1 LRPKWLLGTLALLAA
16 ATAWG
21 AAPAAAQDTASV
33 PPAVR
38 ERALHKLRLLERA
51 LRPDSA
57 GRAQEAPDS
66 GGVVAPAAVDSAA
79 GQAAAGGVEV
89 PAARPMGPPSSDS
102 ILAALLGLQGYTS
115 TEYTGKGARFGADS
129 GRLEL
134 LGKAQVTRGRES
146 LTADSLI
153 MFSERRNVM
162 CGYGNPVLTGE
173 GNPVSSEQVCY
184 SLKEQQG
191 EALRATTTFSQGANW
206 IVHGDRVYTVESDRA
221 YVHSALFTDCDL
233 EEPHYHF
240 AAERVKLVSDDVLV
254 ARNVTLNFGDVPV
267 FWLPFLVQSLKQGRR
282 SGLLTPV
289 FSVND
294 IVRTSDGYNRR
305 VQNVGFYWA
314 IDDHLGAE
322 LALDWFSNNWTAL
335 NGSFQYRYLRQ
346 FLEGSVTVRRFWQQ
360 DGGRELTLTSS
371 NRWRPG
377 ERTSVRLDA
386 SYASS
391 SDFVRRNSFD
401 PLEQIRTIDSNGG
414 FEHRMDW
421 GSLSVGASRR
431 QYLDDGKVQ
440 MTLPSVGLSINNV
453 TLFRA
458 PTSEARWY
466 NNATWTGSAQAR
478 ISTIDVRDTI
488 PNARDET
495 TRSGGVRSTFTLGK
509 FSWGQTFDV
518 NEQIRHAKQ
527 DLDPTDT
534 IPGLSREALAR
545 MTWST
550 DLRYQQRL
558 IGTSTLEPGLSL
570 RGEMVRSDSTG
581 QELLAGPTR
590 LNFDARLRTEI
601 YGLWPGVGPFERIRH
616 KLTPSVTY
624 TYSPEPTVT
633 ERQRAVFGPSNV
645 RERNRIQVGLNQT
658 FEAKYRESA
667 EERAA
672 RDSAAAAAQA
682 RGASGEPVELPQ
694 PRRITL
700 LALSMSAIAYDFVK
714 AREDHRGLESEQLT
728 TTVSSDLLRG
738 LQLSFTTD
746 LFRTDSSR
754 PGGRAFD
761 THLRAVNASFS
772 LDHNWWLFRLLGLG
786 PGERGT
792 EGPVGA
798 EAGMEPA
805 PEQEAAPGASGD
817 PGLGLLGGRRT
828 SAPPRTGGVSG
839 TWNASISYSLAR
851 PRPGEGGGVANTQFL
866 RANFTLQP
874 TEYWSLH
881 WTTSYSITEGEFG
894 DHYLTLRRDLH
905 DWEAN
910 FDFIRGING
919 NFSFQFRVQLRANPD
934 IKVDYDQRGQR
945 PVTAR

>member
-1 LRPKWLLGTLALLAA
+1 MRLKWLLGALALAAA

-21 AAPAAAQDTASV
+21 AAPAAAQETASV

-38 ERALHKLRLLERA
+38 ERALQKLRLLERA
-51 LRPDSA
+51 LRPDPDSVE
-57 GRAQEAPDS
+57 RAEESPDS
-66 GGVVAPAAVDSAA
+66 GGVVASAATDSAA
-79 GQAAAGGVEV
+79 GHAAAGGSGV
-89 PAARPMGPPSSDS
+89 ATARPLGPPASDS
-102 ILAALLGLQGYTS
+102 ILAALLRLEGYTA
-115 TEYTGKGARFGADS
+115 TEYTGTGARFGADS

-153 MFSERRNVM
+153 MFSEQRNVM

-173 GNPVSSEQVCY
+173 GNPVRSEQVCY
-184 SLKEQQG
+184 SLKEHQG

-221 YVHSALFTDCDL
+221 YVHSAMFTDCDL

-240 AAERVKLVSDDVLV
+240 AAERVKLVNDDVLV

-267 FWLPFLVQSLKQGRR
+267 FWLPFLVQSLKEGRR

-305 VQNVGFYWA
+305 IENVGFYWA
-314 IDDHLGAE
+314 INDHLGAE
-322 LALDWFSNNWTAL
+322 VALDWFSNNWTAL
-335 NGSFQYRYLRQ
+335 HGLLQYSYVRQ
-346 FLEGSVTVRRFWQQ
+346 FLEGSVSVRRFWQA
-360 DGGRELTLTSS
+360 DGGRELTLMSS
-371 NRWRPG
+371 NRWKPG

-414 FEHRMDW
+414 IDHRMDW
-421 GSLSVGASRR
+421 GSLTVGASRR

-453 TLFRA
+453 TLFGA
-458 PTSEARWY
+458 PASEARWY

-478 ISTIDVRDTI
+478 ISTLDVQDTI

-495 TRSGGVRSTFTLGK
+495 MRSGSVRSTFTLGK
-509 FSWGQTFDV
+509 FSWGQSFEV
-518 NEQIRHAKQ
+518 NEQIRHAKR

-570 RGEMVRSDSTG
+570 RGELIRSDSTG

-590 LNFDARLRTEI
+590 LNFDTRLRTEI

-633 ERQRAVFGPSNV
+633 DRQRAVFGVPNL
-645 RERNRIQVGLNQT
+645 REQNRIQIGLNQT
-658 FEAKYRESA
+658 FEAKYRESP

-682 RGASGEPVELPQ
+682 RGSAGEPVELPQ

-714 AREDHRGLESEQLT
+714 AREDGRGLESELVT

-746 LFRTDSSR
+746 LFRADSSR
-754 PGGRAFD
+754 AGGRAFD
-761 THLRAVNASFS
+761 MHLRDVNASFS
-772 LDHNWWLFRLLGLG
+772 LDHDWWLFRLLGLG
-786 PGERGT
+786 PRERET
-792 EGPVGA
+792 AQPA
-798 EAGMEPA
+798 AAEPA
-805 PEQEAAPGASGD
+805 PDEPEATVGETGG
-817 PGLGLLGGRRT
+817 PGLGLVGGRR
-828 SAPPRTGGVSG
+828 SSPAPRGGGVPG
-839 TWNASISYSLAR
+839 TWSASISYSLAR
-851 PRPGEGGGVANTQFL
+851 PRPGEAGGMPSTQFL

-894 DHYLTLRRDLH
+894 DHYLSLRRDLH
-905 DWEAN
+905 DWEAS
-910 FDFIRGING
+910 FDFVRGING